1 MTGAEFKAIRVEL
14 GCTGE
19 SFARALGY
27 GGTVQSRNAV
37 VCRFESGEREIP
49 DTVASLAIM
58 YGAYGIP
65 EGWDVD
71 PPSRVPLRLF
81 LSMLAEYGAPVA
93 LNAEYRR
100 RDEAANV

>member
-1 MTGAEFKAIRVEL
+1 MTGAEFKAIRTEL

-19 SFARALGY
+19 AFARALGY
-27 GGTVQSRNAV
+27 GGKAQTLRSLMYLYETGR
-37 VCRFESGEREIP
+37 REIP

-71 PPSRVPLRLF
+71 PPSRLPLRLF
-81 LSMLAEYGAPVA
+81 VSMLAEYGAPVA

>member
-27 GGTVQSRNAV
+27 GGSAQTLKTTTYK
-37 VCRFESGEREIP
+37 FESGRLEIP
-49 DTVASLAIM
+49 DTIASLAIM

-71 PPSRVPLRLF
+71 PPSRIPLRLF
-81 LSMLAEYGAPVA
+81 VSMLAGYGAPLA
-93 LNAEYRR
+93 LDVEYRR
-100 RDEAANV
+100 RD

>member
-1 MTGAEFKAIRVEL
+1 MYLYETGR
-14 GCTGE
+14 
-19 SFARALGY
+19 
-27 GGTVQSRNAV
+27 
-37 VCRFESGEREIP
+37 REIP

-71 PPSRVPLRLF
+71 PPSRLPLRLF
-81 LSMLAEYGAPVA
+81 VSMLAEYGAPVA

>member
-1 MTGAEFKAIRVEL
+1 MTGAEFKAIRTGL

-19 SFARALGY
+19 AFARALGY
-27 GGTVQSRNAV
+27 GGKAQNLKTVV
-37 VCRFESGEREIP
+37 YKFESERCSIP

-81 LSMLAEYGAPVA
+81 VSMLAEYGAPVA